1 MKIRP
6 FLFTSILAAGIGV
19 ANLYAAECNV
29 THHQGSGGSTDV
41 YMGYPATALYLFEGN
56 YLDLSKMDQRDPA
69 VQNVSSTDTAWVY
82 RSELDSTMIVIVTEK
97 VVKVARVTYSNDE
110 DSRVDSL
117 FTVKHK
123 DVYKDEFPRLQKAG
137 VFKGT
142 AEQADSLVT
151 HVFDLCQ
158 RFYNKEYG
166 YTGCEFNPP
175 EQRGR
180 NGGKDVDMVDMPLA
194 LAAVAGEFTWLLDT
208 LNYCPELKY
217 PAADTTGDSTTT
229 SLPGSSQ
236 SISSDS
242 TIISRPVYN
251 DSIANDR
258 PINQPIDS
266 PVIATDST
274 APFIKKDTLTHSLDS
289 GYYKPPTVK
298 SVDAVGD
305 SSTTSLKP
313 IQAKAGFMRLGQK
326 RYRIANVKPGS
337 PYRVFSLN
345 GQLLKSGVLEGDLF
359 YAPTLP
365 VILMFRDGQKF
376 YIKD

>member
-6 FLFTSILAAGIGV
+6 FLYASIVLAGIGA
-19 ANLYAAECNV
+19 ANLNAAECNV
-29 THHQGSGGSTDV
+29 THHQGGGGSTDV
-41 YMGYPATALYLFEGN
+41 YMGYPATALYLFEGS
-56 YLDLSKMDQRDPA
+56 YLDLSKMDQRAPA
-69 VQNVSSTDTAWVY
+69 IQNVSGTDTAWVY

-158 RFYNKEYG
+158 KFYNKEYG

-194 LAAVAGEFTWLLDT
+194 LAAVAGEFTILLDT
-208 LNYCPELKY
+208 LNTCPELKF
-217 PAADTTGDSTTT
+217 
-229 SLPGSSQ
+229 SSEE
-236 SISSDS
+236 SVTESSS
-242 TIISRPVYN
+242 
-251 DSIANDR
+251 
-258 PINQPIDS
+258 
-266 PVIATDST
+266 
-274 APFIKKDTLTHSLDS
+274 
-289 GYYKPPTVK
+289 
-298 SVDAVGD
+298 SVASS
-305 SSTTSLKP
+305 SSTDKSSANLKMAQTA
-313 IQAKAGFMRLGQK
+313 IHLSKVGQK
-326 RYRIANVKPGS
+326 RYHIAGIKPGAT
-337 PYRVFSLN
+337 YMVFSLN
-345 GQLLKSGVLEGDLF
+345 GQFLKNGALEGNLF
-359 YAPTLP
+359 DAPTLP
-365 VILMFRDGQKF
+365 VILMFKDGQKF
-376 YIKD
+376 YIPK